1 MNFDVARLSAVALA
15 AFAAALAPCQ
25 TWQETCGRSPAGTV
39 DVEQTLLDMKRDALV
54 LLVAS
59 HPDDRYVL
67 PAAWLRHGHGV
78 RVAVLLATRGG
89 GGQNST
95 GPETGDALERIRTL
109 ETEAGC
115 ARFDAEVWYLNRP
128 DTGFRRSAA
137 ETFADWGRESTRD
150 EMVRLLRTIR
160 PDVVMST
167 HHAEESHGH
176 DLAIVELL
184 TEAVRFAADG
194 TFAPGLPAHEVR
206 GFYLGTAGI
215 STPRTLRIPADRWD
229 AVRGASLRRL
239 AHDVLRLAHVS
250 PGAVAPMESVFESE
264 LRFEPQTASSASTE
278 DAFVSSLPSLF
289 DPGLWPGDPERNR
302 ELTTLLTTTIPE
314 LVHRGATAT
323 EAIVAVLRELREV
336 RARLPSQTDPRT
348 QELRTRLS
356 RRIGA
361 LERLLLLV
369 AKVQLELQVPP
380 GTYAVAGEDLSAVLQ
395 IHRGEPVP
403 MQLRVEGLGGIR
415 TSLDGGDLEV
425 LATTERGRWQ
435 APLSVRVP
443 LGLTDDLDPMARRF
457 HADRFVPPVRLR
469 ATLTLH
475 GIDVPVDLSAPIE
488 QRAPVRIE
496 LVPPML
502 LLPSGRTEARFSV
515 RITRHSRYPIDGAIE
530 VEAPAGYVIADD
542 HRNVSLREQRGDLF
556 GFSLRAPAERKAGV
570 DVLRVRLGRN
580 RVALPVHSIEVE
592 TRPGLRVGLLR
603 GHDDTLS
610 GILGSSGLG
619 VAWSE
624 LSDSDIAVADLGG
637 FHTIVVDVRALR
649 DRPQAR
655 LGFRRLLE
663 FAQHK
668 GRRLVVFYHKD
679 TEFHPAGEG
688 FLGAPFAPFQIGR
701 ARVTRPD
708 APIRMLRPDHL
719 LLRRPNVVRL
729 GDWDGWEQERC
740 LYLPEVYTS
749 QYETLLEMQDPDR
762 DPERSALL
770 YARCGEGEYV
780 YCALA
785 LWRQLKKLHP
795 GAVRLLANLL
805 TPGDGE

>member
-1 MNFDVARLSAVALA
+1 MRLRLARAVVAALSAFLC
-15 AFAAALAPCQ
+15 APVTAQ
-25 TWQETCGRSPAGTV
+25 TWQETCGRSSAGTV
-39 DVEQTLLDMKRDALV
+39 DLEQTLRDIGRDALV

-67 PAAWLRHGHGV
+67 PAAWLRHCHGV

-128 DTGFRRSAA
+128 DAGFRRSAV

-150 EMVRLLRTIR
+150 DVVRLLRTIR
-160 PDVVMST
+160 PDVVMTT
-167 HHAEESHGH
+167 HHNEEAHGH
-176 DLAIVELL
+176 DLAVVEVL
-184 TEAVRFAADG
+184 TEAVRLAADAQ
-194 TFAPGLPAHEVR
+194 FAPGLPPHAVSA
-206 GFYLGTAGI
+206 FYLGAGGTN
-215 STPRTLRIPADRWD
+215 TPRTLRVSADRWD
-229 AVRGASLRRL
+229 EVRGATLRRL
-239 AHDVLRLAHVS
+239 AHDVLREAHISPGTVS
-250 PGAVAPMESVFESE
+250 PMDTLFESE
-264 LRFEPQTASSASTE
+264 LRLEPQTAASPSE
-278 DAFVSSLPSLF
+278 EAAFLAVLPSLF
-289 DPGLWPGDPERNR
+289 DAARWPGDPARGEALSRR
-302 ELTTLLTTTIPE
+302 LSTEIPE
-314 LVHRGATAT
+314 LVHRGAG
-323 EAIVAVLRELREV
+323 AIDAICAALGELRQVRAALPKEPSV
-336 RARLPSQTDPRT
+336 STTELRARLA
-348 QELRTRLS
+348 
-356 RRIGA
+356 RRIAA

-369 AKVQLELQVPP
+369 AQVQLELQVPP

-395 IHRGEPVP
+395 VHRGEPVP
-403 MQLRVEGLGGIR
+403 LQLRVEGLAGIR
-415 TSLDGGDLEV
+415 ASLEGGDPDA
-425 LATTERGRWQ
+425 LAATERGRWQ
-435 APLSVRVP
+435 APLSLRVP
-443 LGLTDDLDPMARRF
+443 LGLTEDSDPMARRF
-457 HADRFVPPVRLR
+457 HADRFVPPVRIR
-469 ATLTLH
+469 ATLSLFGTE
-475 GIDVPVDLSAPIE
+475 VPVDLTAPIE
-488 QRAPVRIE
+488 QRAPVRLE

-515 RITRHSRYPIDGAIE
+515 RVTRNSRYPIDGAIE
-530 VEAPAGYVIADD
+530 VEAPAGYVITDD
-542 HRNVSLREQRGDLF
+542 HRQVSLREQRGDLF
-556 GFSLRAPAERKAGV
+556 GFSVRAPAERKAGV

-580 RVALPVHSIEVE
+580 RVALPVHKVEVQI
-592 TRPGLRVGLLR
+592 RPGLRVGLLR
-603 GHDDTLS
+603 GHDDTLP
-610 GILGSSGLG
+610 GILGASGLG
-619 VAWSE
+619 VTWSE

-649 DRPQAR
+649 DRPEAR

-679 TEFHPAGEG
+679 IEFHPVGEG
-688 FLGAPFAPFQIGR
+688 FLGAPFAPFQIGK

-708 APIRMLRPDHL
+708 APVRMLLPQHV
-719 LLRRPNVVRL
+719 LLRNPNIVRL

-740 LYLPEVYTS
+740 LYLPEVYSS

-770 YARCGEGEYV
+770 YARTGQGEYV

-805 TPGDGE
+805 TPAADS